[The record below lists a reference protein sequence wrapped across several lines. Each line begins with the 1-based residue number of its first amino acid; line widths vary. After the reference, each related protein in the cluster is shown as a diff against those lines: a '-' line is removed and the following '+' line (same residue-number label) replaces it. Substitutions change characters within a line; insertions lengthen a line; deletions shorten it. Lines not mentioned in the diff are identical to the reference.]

1 MHTKLVEQILAQRD
15 KWVLLT
21 SESCAPAAESRSS
34 LGLLR
39 PVPSL
44 AV

>member
-21 SESCAPAAESRSS
+21 AENPTPSSDSRSS